1 MGATM
6 RDLVGR
12 LLIFVVE
19 TLDRN
24 LITVPDIDE
33 YDPPF
38 AAHRVMTRTHE

>member
-1 MGATM
+1 M

-19 TLDRN
+19 ALDRN

-38 AAHRVMTRTHE
+38 AAHRAMSPHTRMS